1 MEASGIVRR
10 VDDLGRIVIPKE
22 IRSNLRIKSGECL
35 EIYTVDDKIFLKK
48 QDMISKYTD
57 YFEKMLEAFSKT
69 LKINILLTDTDKV
82 IFSLGEGSSIYL
94 NKELDNTIYNII
106 LERDQKK
113 LDNVQFFGDK
123 SNILIQPLVVGGDV
137 IGSTIFVR
145 ENNEFSEIDT
155 KIMDIV
161 DNLLIKHVEN

>member
-123 SNILIQPLVVGGDV
+123 SNILIQPQIL
-137 IGSTIFVR
+137 TFP
-145 ENNEFSEIDT
+145 F
-155 KIMDIV
+155 
-161 DNLLIKHVEN
+161 L

>member
-82 IFSLGEGSSIYL
+82 IFGLGEGSSIYL

-113 LDNVQFFGDK
+113 LDDVQFFGDK

-145 ENNEFSEIDT
+145 NNNEFSEIDT

>member
-1 MEASGIVRR
+1 
-10 VDDLGRIVIPKE
+10 
-22 IRSNLRIKSGECL
+22 
-35 EIYTVDDKIFLKK
+35 
-48 QDMISKYTD
+48 MISKYTD

-113 LDNVQFFGDK
+113 LDDVQFFGDK

-145 ENNEFSEIDT
+145 KNNEFSEIDT

>member
-57 YFEKMLEAFSKT
+57 YFEKMLEA
-69 LKINILLTDTDKV
+69 
-82 IFSLGEGSSIYL
+82 
-94 NKELDNTIYNII
+94 
-106 LERDQKK
+106 
-113 LDNVQFFGDK
+113 
-123 SNILIQPLVVGGDV
+123 
-137 IGSTIFVR
+137 
-145 ENNEFSEIDT
+145 
-155 KIMDIV
+155 
-161 DNLLIKHVEN
+161 

>member
-82 IFSLGEGSSIYL
+82 IFSLGEGI
-94 NKELDNTIYNII
+94 
-106 LERDQKK
+106 R
-113 LDNVQFFGDK
+113 
-123 SNILIQPLVVGGDV
+123 
-137 IGSTIFVR
+137 
-145 ENNEFSEIDT
+145 
-155 KIMDIV
+155 
-161 DNLLIKHVEN
+161 

>member
-22 IRSNLRIKSGECL
+22 IRSNFRIKSGECL

-57 YFEKMLEAFSKT
+57 YFEKMLEVFSKT

-113 LDNVQFFGDK
+113 LDDVQFFGDK

-145 ENNEFSEIDT
+145 KNNKFSEIDT

>member
-113 LDNVQFFGDK
+113 LDDVQFFGDK

-145 ENNEFSEIDT
+145 KNNEFNEIDT

>member
-123 SNILIQPLVVGGDV
+123 SNILIPPLVVGGDV
-137 IGSTIFVR
+137 IGSTILSVR
-145 ENNEFSEIDT
+145 
-155 KIMDIV
+155 IMNSV
-161 DNLLIKHVEN
+161 KLILK

>member
-113 LDNVQFFGDK
+113 LDDVQFFGDK

>member
-94 NKELDNTIYNII
+94 NKELDKKDILIYSVMGLCGESGEAIDI
-106 LERDQKK
+106 VKK
-113 LDNVQFFGDK
+113 
-123 SNILIQPLVVGGDV
+123 LIQPLVVGGDV

-145 ENNEFSEIDT
+145 KNNEFSEIDT

>member
-113 LDNVQFFGDK
+113 LDDVQFFGDK
-123 SNILIQPLVVGGDV
+123 SNILIQPLVLGGDV
-137 IGSTIFVR
+137 IESTIFVR
-145 ENNEFSEIDT
+145 KNNEFSEIDT

>member
-57 YFEKMLEAFSKT
+57 YFEKMLEVFSKT

-82 IFSLGEGSSIYL
+82 IFSLGEGASIYL

-106 LERDQKK
+106 LERAQKK
-113 LDNVQFFGDK
+113 LDGVEFFGDK

-145 ENNEFSEIDT
+145 KNGEFSEVDN

>member
-106 LERDQKK
+106 LERDRKK
-113 LDNVQFFGDK
+113 LDDVQFFGDK

-145 ENNEFSEIDT
+145 KNNEISEIDT

>member
-106 LERDQKK
+106 LERNQKK

>member
-106 LERDQKK
+106 LERNQKK
-113 LDNVQFFGDK
+113 LDNVQFFNDK

-145 ENNEFSEIDT
+145 KNNEFSEIDT

>member
-106 LERDQKK
+106 LERNQKK

-145 ENNEFSEIDT
+145 KNNEFNEIDT

>member
-137 IGSTIFVR
+137 ITTEKCGIFTKAMHVVYNIVQTSRRGFCTIKR
-145 ENNEFSEIDT
+145 
-155 KIMDIV
+155 
-161 DNLLIKHVEN
+161 

>member
-82 IFSLGEGSSIYL
+82 IFGLGEGSSIYL

-106 LERDQKK
+106 SEYINNQTNGIYLPMETMYSRSKVMTMN
-113 LDNVQFFGDK
+113 NVCTMYLHK
-123 SNILIQPLVVGGDV
+123 
-137 IGSTIFVR
+137 
-145 ENNEFSEIDT
+145 
-155 KIMDIV
+155 
-161 DNLLIKHVEN
+161 

>member
-137 IGSTIFVR
+137 IGRTIFVR
-145 ENNEFSEIDT
+145 KNNEFSEIDT

>member
-113 LDNVQFFGDK
+113 LDDVQFFGDK

-145 ENNEFSEIDT
+145 NNNEFSEIDT